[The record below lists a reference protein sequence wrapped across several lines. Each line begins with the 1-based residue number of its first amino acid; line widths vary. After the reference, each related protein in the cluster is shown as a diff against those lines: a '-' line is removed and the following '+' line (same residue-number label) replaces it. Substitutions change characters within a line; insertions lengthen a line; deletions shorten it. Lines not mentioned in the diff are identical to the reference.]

1 MLGVMLAWSA
11 WASASSA
18 RPVRT
23 AEPRRSMSS
32 DDGGEGT
39 ISSGSRRRE
48 STLFERVLVFGSAV
62 FLRPEADGVDEAL
75 VRVVSGRV
83 FAMLAFFDAVRLV
96 DAVRLADAR
105 RAEGFVVFFFFFKD
119 AVDDAA
125 FFFALAAGFLALL
138 LAALE
143 EVLPLVLEVL
153 LALVRA
159 AALPAGLDFFRDEAA
174 FDVLLALRLAMMQS
188 FRNLDSVAISVVLSD
203 AYRKSDGG
211 CRAPADRNCGPPD
224 PATRTPALVRVSHGF
239 PGPVVRRQEECARHG
254 KR

>member
-1 MLGVMLAWSA
+1 
-11 WASASSA
+11 
-18 RPVRT
+18 
-23 AEPRRSMSS
+23 MSS

-48 STLFERVLVFGSAV
+48 SPLIERVLVFGSAV
-62 FLRPEADGVDEAL
+62 FFRPEVVGVDEAL
-75 VRVVSGRV
+75 VRAVSGRL
-83 FAMLAFFDAVRLV
+83 FALLAFFVDPVPLEDPVRLE
-96 DAVRLADAR
+96 DAL

-125 FFFALAAGFLALL
+125 FFPALAAGFLALL

-143 EVLPLVLEVL
+143 EEMPLVLEVL

-188 FRNLDSVAISVVLSD
+188 FRNLDSVAISVVLSN